1 MQLLEQIQ
9 PTVAGI
15 AERVGPTV
23 VGLPG
28 RRRPGGCGVVIAR
41 DTVLTVVHAL
51 PGAQPAVV
59 DVAFGDGRRAEGRVG
74 GQDADLGIAIVH
86 VETGDAAPLDLAAA
100 GSAPGLGAPVL
111 ALADPGGRGLRVT
124 FGLVTAAE
132 AGFRGPRGRRIAGA
146 IEHSAPLPRGSS
158 GGPLVDLEGRLLGLN
173 SVRRDGG
180 LILAVPA
187 DAQLRERA
195 AGLAGGQSVAPRR
208 LGVAVAP
215 PALARRM
222 RRAVGL
228 PEREGLLVHAVED
241 ASPAAS
247 AGLQRG
253 DLLVAAQGRDL
264 GAGTEQLYAALD
276 ALETG
281 GTLTLRVV
289 RGTDERDVAVDF
301 GAPTEAVG
309 V

>member
-1 MQLLEQIQ
+1 MQPLDQIQ

-23 VGLPG
+23 VGLRG
-28 RRRPGGCGVVIAR
+28 RRRLGGCGVVIAEN
-41 DTVLTVVHAL
+41 TVLTVVHAL
-51 PGAQPAVV
+51 PGADAAVV
-59 DVAFGDGRRAEGRVG
+59 EVAFRDGRRAEGRVG
-74 GQDADLGIAIVH
+74 GHDADLGIALVH
-86 VETGDAAPLDLAAA
+86 VETADAAPLDLAGA
-100 GSAPGLGAPVL
+100 GAAPGLGAPVL
-111 ALADPGGRGLRVT
+111 AVADPGGRGLRVT
-124 FGLVTAAE
+124 FGVVTSAE

-158 GGPLVDLEGRLLGLN
+158 GGPLVDLQGRLLGLN
-173 SVRRDGG
+173 AVRRDGG

-187 DAQLRERA
+187 DAQLRERG

-215 PALARRM
+215 PALARRL

-228 PEREGLLVHAVED
+228 PERDGLLVHAVED

-276 ALETG
+276 SLESG
-281 GTLTLRVV
+281 GVLTLRVV
-289 RGTDERDVAVDF
+289 RGTDEREVVVDF
-301 GAPTEAVG
+301 AAPAGAVG
-309 V
+309 A

>member
-1 MQLLEQIQ
+1 MQFLEQIQ

-15 AERVGPTV
+15 AERVGPAV
-23 VGLPG
+23 VGLRG
-28 RRRPGGCGVVIAR
+28 SRRAVGSGVVITQ

-51 PGAQPAVV
+51 GGAATV
-59 DVAFGDGRRAEGRVG
+59 DAAFSDGRRAEGRVVG
-74 GQDADLGIAIVH
+74 HDPDLGVAVVH
-86 VETGDAAPLDLAAA
+86 VETGAVAPFDLAAA
-100 GSAPGLGAPVL
+100 GPAPGLGAPVF
-111 ALADPGGRGLRVT
+111 ALADPGGRGLRIT
-124 FGLVTAAE
+124 FGLVTVAE
-132 AGFRGPRGRRIAGA
+132 ASFRGSRGRRIAGA

-158 GGPLVDLEGRLLGLN
+158 GGPLVDLDGRLLGLN
-173 SVRRDGG
+173 AVRRHGG

-187 DAQLRERA
+187 DDALRERV
-195 AGLAGGQSVAPRR
+195 AGLVRGEAVAPRR

-241 ASPAAS
+241 VSPAAR

-253 DLLVAAQGRDL
+253 DLLVAAQGHDL
-264 GAGTEQLYAALD
+264 AAGTEQLYAALD

-281 GTLTLRVV
+281 GALTLSVV
-289 RGTDERDVAVDF
+289 RGTDERDVVVDF
-301 GAPTEAVG
+301 AAAAEAVG
-309 V
+309 A